1 MRASEIYVQNL
12 ERHLSEEN
20 PLLVDVA
27 RNFQTIDSVANDLGL
42 IRPDQST
49 ARQIPWWPLISIL
62 GLFSSGKSSFINHFL
77 GARIQRTGVQAVD
90 DKFTVLCYS
99 QDPEVKTLPGLALD
113 VDPRFPFYQI
123 SRDIDEAMEG
133 EGKRI
138 NAYLQ
143 LKTCNSENLKGKILI
158 DSPGFDADAQRSA
171 TLRITKHIIDIS
183 DLVLIFFDARRP
195 EPGAM
200 RDTLEYLVKTTID
213 RYDSEKFLYILNQ
226 IDVTAREDGLA
237 EVVAAWKSALAEKGL
252 NVTQFY
258 TIFSPNIQLNS
269 DNEYIKNRLE
279 ARRDRDLAEIH
290 RRMQEV
296 EVKRAYRI
304 LNTLDA
310 TTKELKDQAIPEL
323 LKALFGWRNWTL
335 RLDTLTLAAL
345 IGGVVF
351 AGIVTGFWFSPLA
364 DVVAVSLGLGVL
376 GVFHLLFSALFK
388 AIYRRRLARRQ
399 RQLKLSFNLVRA
411 FDKCANWRLFATGKV
426 KGWNETVR
434 NRLEEIVN
442 HADILIQ
449 RLNDQLTNPSGRVRP
464 QQKAAETAA
473 EAEAVS

>member
-1 MRASEIYVQNL
+1 MQASEIYVQNL

-27 RNFQTIDSVANDLGL
+27 RNFQIIDTVAGELGL

-62 GLFSSGKSSFINHFL
+62 GLFSAGKSSFINHFL
-77 GARIQRTGVQAVD
+77 KAKVQRTGVQAVD

-99 QDPEVKTLPGLALD
+99 PDPEIKTLPGLALD

-143 LKTCNSENLKGKILI
+143 LKTCNSEALKGKILI

-200 RDTLEYLVKTTID
+200 RDTLEYLVKTTVD

-252 NVTQFY
+252 NITHFY
-258 TIFSPNIQLNS
+258 TIFSPEIELS
-269 DNEYIKNRLE
+269 CDNEYVKNRLE

-296 EVKRAYRI
+296 EIKRAYRI
-304 LNTLDA
+304 LNALDA

-323 LKALFGWRNWTL
+323 VRALMGWRNWTL
-335 RLDTLTLAAL
+335 RLDILVLAVL

-364 DVVAVSLGLGVL
+364 DAVAVIAGLGVL
-376 GVFHLLFSALFK
+376 GIFHLLFSGLFK
-388 AIYRRRLARRQ
+388 ALYRRQLAKRQ
-399 RQLKLSFNLVRA
+399 ARLKLNFNLVRG
-411 FDKCANWRLFATGKV
+411 FDRCAGWRLFATGKI
-426 KGWNETVR
+426 KGWNEAIR

-442 HADILIQ
+442 HTDILIQ
-449 RLNDQLTNPSGRVRP
+449 RLNDQLTNPSGKARP
-464 QQKAAETAA
+464 LKKEAEV
-473 EAEAVS
+473 EEAVS

>member
-1 MRASEIYVQNL
+1 MQASEIYVQNL

-27 RNFQTIDSVANDLGL
+27 KNFQTIDTIAGNLGL

-62 GLFSSGKSSFINHFL
+62 GLFSAGKSSFINCFL
-77 GARIQRTGVQAVD
+77 RMKIQRTGVQAVD

-99 QDPEVKTLPGLALD
+99 QDPTVKTLPGLALD

-123 SRDIDEAMEG
+123 SRDIEEAMEG

-158 DSPGFDADAQRSA
+158 DSPGFDADSKRSS

-200 RDTLEYLVKTTID
+200 RDTLEYLVKTTFD
-213 RYDSEKFLYILNQ
+213 RYDSEKFIYILNQ
-226 IDVTAREDGLA
+226 IDVTAREDNLE

-252 NVTQFY
+252 NITQFY
-258 TIFSPNIQLNS
+258 TIFSPDIELNCP
-269 DNEYIKNRLE
+269 NEYIKNRLE
-279 ARRDRDLAEIH
+279 ARRDRDLAEIY

-304 LNTLDA
+304 LNALDA

-323 LKALFGWRNWTL
+323 MQALRGWRNWTL
-335 RLDTLTLAAL
+335 RLDALVLILLT
-345 IGGVVF
+345 GGAIF
-351 AGIVTGFWFSPLA
+351 AGVTTGFWLSPLA
-364 DVVAVSLGLGVL
+364 DAIAALVGLSIL
-376 GVFHLLFSALFK
+376 AIFHLGFSALFK
-388 AIYRRRLARRQ
+388 AIYRHRLAKRQRRL
-399 RQLKLSFNLVRA
+399 KLNFNLIRA
-411 FDKCANWRLFATGKV
+411 FDRCANWRLFASGKV
-426 KGWNETVR
+426 KGWNKATQAQ
-434 NRLEEIVN
+434 LEEIVN
-442 HADILIQ
+442 HTDILIQ
-449 RLNDQLTNPSGRVRP
+449 RLNDQMTNPSGKAKLFI
-464 QQKAAETAA
+464 QKPEMPLET
-473 EAEAVS
+473 VS

>member
-1 MRASEIYVQNL
+1 MQASEIYVQNL
-12 ERHLSEEN
+12 EKHLAEEN

-27 RNFQTIDSVANDLGL
+27 KNFQVIDNVGHELGL
-42 IRPDQST
+42 IHPDQST

-77 GARIQRTGVQAVD
+77 GQKIQRTGVQAVD

-99 QDPEVKTLPGLALD
+99 PDPEVKTLPGVALD

-123 SRDIDEAMEG
+123 SREIDEELEG

-143 LKTCNSENLKGKILI
+143 LKTCNSENLKGKIFI

-213 RYDSEKFLYILNQ
+213 RYDSEKFIYVLNQ
-226 IDVTAREDGLA
+226 IDVTAREDSLE
-237 EVVAAWKSALAEKGL
+237 EVVAAWRSALAERGL
-252 NVTQFY
+252 NVTHFY
-258 TIFSPNIQLNS
+258 TIFSPEVELNAE
-269 DNEYIKNRLE
+269 DDYIKKRLE
-279 ARRDRDLAEIH
+279 ARRDRDLNEIH
-290 RRMQEV
+290 QRMRHV

-304 LNTLDA
+304 LNTLEL
-310 TTKELKDQAIPEL
+310 TTKEMMDRSIPL
-323 LKALFGWRNWTL
+323 LEKALRGWRNWTL
-335 RLDTLTLAAL
+335 RLDTLLFAL
-345 IGGVVF
+345 LVGGGAFVGLTTGMWLNPMIDAMAVGALF
-351 AGIVTGFWFSPLA
+351 IVMFI
-364 DVVAVSLGLGVL
+364 
-376 GVFHLLFSALFK
+376 FHLIFSSIFK
-388 AIYRRRLARRQ
+388 MIYRRSLAKKQ
-399 RQLKLSFNLVRA
+399 RQMKLRFSLVKA
-411 FDKCANWRLFATGKV
+411 FDKCANWRMFATGKI

-434 NRLEEIVN
+434 KQLEDILNR
-442 HADILIQ
+442 ADILIQ
-449 RLNDQLTNPSGRVRP
+449 RLNDEMTNPSGQVP
-464 QQKAAETAA
+464 KKPAEIEKVTA
-473 EAEAVS
+473 EVS